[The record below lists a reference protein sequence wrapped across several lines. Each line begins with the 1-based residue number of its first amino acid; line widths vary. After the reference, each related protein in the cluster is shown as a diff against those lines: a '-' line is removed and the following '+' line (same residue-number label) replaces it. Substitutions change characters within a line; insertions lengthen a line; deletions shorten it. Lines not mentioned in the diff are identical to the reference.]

1 MGRTS
6 FGKHAREQA
15 KREKAA
21 AKREDRRQRA
31 ENQPADDAAPAPTAN
46 VSTEDLLA
54 RIAALHEQFDAGTI
68 SYDDFEATKAEL
80 LAQLPV
86 D

>member
-31 ENQPADDAAPAPTAN
+31 ENQPAAEESTPPPN

-54 RIAALHEQFDAGTI
+54 RIAALHEQFEAGTI
-68 SYDDFEATKAEL
+68 SYDDFEATKADL
-80 LAQLPV
+80 MAQLPV

>member
-31 ENQPADDAAPAPTAN
+31 ENQPAVEESAPTPN

-54 RIAALHEQFDAGTI
+54 RIAALHERFEAGSI

-80 LAQLPV
+80 MAQLPV